1 MTASAERPGHPGEV
15 RVSDE
20 PQQAARPQGRTRRLS
35 GVCRRGDRAA
45 RDALSGWGRPR
56 PARRGRTGGLQGQGV
71 RARVRLPRL
80 DPALHERRVGE
91 VLHLPE
97 FPCANLPAPV
107 EEDLPKGI
115 LESIDMDSYRVEKKS
130 SIRIRRSAGQIRM
143 CRKRPFATHRPGRRP
158 ARAAVCRI
166 PFRILCVAHVE
177 QKSMTRRT
185 SSTMSPRIGSRGCA
199 CRVSCRR
206 VHDTGAVARRTYE
219 RLFRR
224 DGHLPRSVARRRL
237 S

>member
-143 CRKRPFATHRPGRRP
+143 CRNRSFATHGHGRLQ
-158 ARAAVCRI
+158 ASASVCRI
-166 PFRILCVAHVE
+166 PCLILCIANVE
-177 QKSMTRRT
+177 
-185 SSTMSPRIGSRGCA
+185 PRVQ
-199 CRVSCRR
+199 CR
-206 VHDTGAVARRTYE
+206 APNA
-219 RLFRR
+219 
-224 DGHLPRSVARRRL
+224 P
-237 S
+237 